1 MSAMRW
7 LRALLG
13 ATKEERPPLTLEDVQ
28 SLVAEMTKA
37 SERARHELEQQAARE
52 EDELVASL
60 EAKVEALENQ
70 VAQQVI
76 DRIPMPPEPAPETP
90 KLMCA
95 CGATAMRVDQV
106 QQALRY
112 VDGRLQLVPDGA
124 TLTCPRCGRGFAVD
138 PRGQFDPHRAAWPSS
153 WVVADELDR
162 RKADLDAKL
171 ASRGAKGT
179 PLRRTS
185 PVSDMRRPPV

>member
-1 MSAMRW
+1 MSVLVW
-7 LRALLG
+7 LKALLG

-28 SLVAEMTKA
+28 SLVAELHAA
-37 SERARHELEQQAARE
+37 SERARTALDLREAEERAADEQLAKAALQAVDDEIKRELE
-52 EDELVASL
+52 
-60 EAKVEALENQ
+60 
-70 VAQQVI
+70 
-76 DRIPMPPEPAPETP
+76 PPPEVP

-138 PRGQFDPHRAAWPSS
+138 PRGQFDPHRAAWPSA